1 MPGAESHAFAP
12 AASGQLKEGRTMRIT
27 RKLTG
32 ALAVALALTTAGCGD
47 EDTAGPGG
55 NAVLL
60 QDAWV
65 ATVWRYTNQANSS
78 QQEELVASGVT
89 VTLTIG
95 ASTYSILF
103 TMPGQPN
110 QTISGTYTVSGNNF
124 VITETGAS
132 SPETIPFT
140 FSNGNN
146 TLSMTSSDSDWDFDG
161 DGTDEPA
168 TLTMTFTRQ

>member
-1 MPGAESHAFAP
+1 M
-12 AASGQLKEGRTMRIT
+12 

-32 ALAVALALTTAGCGD
+32 TVAVVLAVTTAGCGD
-47 EDTAGPGG
+47 KNPTGPGG
-55 NAVLL
+55 SASLL
-60 QDAWV
+60 QDSWV
-65 ATVWRYTNQANSS
+65 ATVWRYTNQANTS
-78 QQEELVASGVT
+78 QQVELVASGVT

-95 ASTYSILF
+95 TSSYNIVFSE
-103 TMPGQPN
+103 PGQAN
-110 QTISGTYTVSGNNF
+110 QTISGTYTVSGNDF

-132 SPETIPFT
+132 SSETIPFT

-146 TLSMTSSDSDWDFDG
+146 TLNMTSSNSDWDFDG